1 MLLEFGAYNFSSF
14 KEGFEINLRLDGN
27 CPPEISNGESYVNL
41 LAIKG
46 ANASGKTNVL
56 KAYSFLSHFA
66 CHSFEAYKPDDKLSI
81 DSFFHNETEIE
92 IYAIFS
98 HENKEYEYRTIVNDE
113 KITEEHLLV
122 NGKEVLTREYN
133 NLSFIS
139 PEFKELKAMPV
150 SRNNASMISLAKQF
164 GYESV
169 NTIYDLFAKSFSNV
183 TYKGF
188 DAEIFD
194 YNTATKHYHQEEK
207 FLEFSTD
214 FLKKADTGIEGIFID
229 DSELYRD
236 DKPILNPI
244 FTYLVNE
251 KLESLEFNQQSNG
264 TKVLYNLLG
273 LFGFALSNGG
283 VIVFDELDSH
293 LHADLFK
300 ELISLFNNRDLN
312 TGGAQ
317 LIFTAHNE
325 DIIDTMKKYRLVFV
339 NKEENESFLYRLDE
353 AGEKIR
359 NDRSIKPL
367 YDSGA
372 LGGKPK
378 LRF

>member
-14 KEGFEINLRLDGN
+14 KEGFEVNLRLDGN
-27 CPPEISNGESYVNL
+27 CPPEISNGETYVNL

-66 CHSFEAYKPDDKLSI
+66 CHSFEAYKPDEELSI
-81 DSFFHNETEIE
+81 DSFFHNENEIE
-92 IYAIFS
+92 LYAIFS
-98 HENKEYEYRTIVNDE
+98 HKSKEYEYRIIINDR
-113 KITEEHLLV
+113 KIAKEHLLI

-133 NLSFIS
+133 KLVTS
-139 PEFKELKAMPV
+139 PEFKELRKMPV

-164 GYESV
+164 GFESINTVYELFT
-169 NTIYDLFAKSFSNV
+169 NTFSNV
-183 TYKGF
+183 TYEGF
-188 DAEIFD
+188 DAETFD
-194 YNTATKHYHQEEK
+194 YKMATQHYHKEEK
-207 FLEFSTD
+207 ILEFAID

-229 DSELYRD
+229 DSELD
-236 DKPILNPI
+236 SEKNPIFKPI
-244 FTYLVNE
+244 FTYNVDE
-251 KLESLEFNQQSNG
+251 KIESLEYSQQSNG
-264 TKVLYNLLG
+264 TKQLYNLLG
-273 LFGFALSNGG
+273 LFGFVLTRGG

-300 ELISLFNNRDLN
+300 ELIGLFNNRELN
-312 TGGAQ
+312 VGGAQ

-325 DIIDTMKKYRLVFV
+325 DIIDKMKKYRLVFV

-378 LRF
+378 LSF